1 MTTMT
6 TATTIAAPAPASGL
20 VTAEELLLMPR
31 GDGRRYELI
40 CGVLVEKMSTG
51 DPHALVVA
59 IITTVLSM
67 FVGPRGYGAV
77 RAGEPGYRLVVGPPD
92 TVLAADVAWIAPG
105 RLPASGVRGFP
116 ELAPDLAV
124 EVRSPGDTRAAVA
137 RKAARW
143 LRYGTREVWVADP
156 ESVTLT
162 RYTAGA
168 APVVLGQ
175 WDTLDGG
182 ELLPGFSTPVWRLFR
197 WAE

>member
-1 MTTMT
+1 MRT
-6 TATTIAAPAPASGL
+6 
-20 VTAEELLLMPR
+20 
-31 GDGRRYELI
+31 
-40 CGVLVEKMSTG
+40 
-51 DPHALVVA
+51 
-59 IITTVLSM
+59 
-67 FVGPRGYGAV
+67 
-77 RAGEPGYRLVVGPPD
+77 GEPGYRLEVGPPD
-92 TVLAADVAWIAPG
+92 TVLAPDVAWIAPG

-137 RKAARW
+137 RKAMRW

-162 RYTAGA
+162 RYVAGA
-168 APVVLGQ
+168 APVVLGE

-182 ELLPGFSTPVWRLFR
+182 EMLPGFRTPVWRLFR

>member
-1 MTTMT
+1 M
-6 TATTIAAPAPASGL
+6 
-20 VTAEELLLMPR
+20 TAEELLLMPR

-40 CGVLVEKMSTG
+40 RGVLVEKMPRGFAHGATV
-51 DPHALVVA
+51 PF
-59 IITTVLSM
+59 ITTVLSM
-67 FVGPRGYGAV
+67 FAGPRGYGAV
-77 RAGEPGYRLVVGPPD
+77 LAGDPGFWVEVGPPD

-124 EVRSPGDTRAAVA
+124 EVRSPGDTWAAVA

-162 RYTAGA
+162 RYVAGA
-168 APVVLGQ
+168 APVVLGE

-182 ELLPGFSTPVWRLFR
+182 ELLPGFRTPVWRLFR